1 MDTMP
6 LTIDWPAIALRLA
19 CALVTGAVFGFDRSE
34 SGKAAGLRTTLLVC
48 LAACV
53 AMLQVNVLLTLT
65 GKTPGS
71 FAVLD
76 LMRLPLGILTGM
88 GFIGAGAVLR
98 KDGLVTG
105 VTTAATL
112 WFVTVVGL
120 CIGGGQFRLAGAATV
135 LGLAVLWGLRFVE
148 RRLERQKSAWLCV
161 TYDAELGSAAPIRV
175 VEALRQ
181 LGCGCVSHGDGWNAQ
196 DGVREAKLLVHWRE
210 AYDMDAVSPRFVET
224 ARAAGAS
231 SARWTKIE

>member
-1 MDTMP
+1 MP
-6 LTIDWPAIALRLA
+6 LTIDWPAAALRLA
-19 CALVTGAVFGFDRSE
+19 CALVAGILFGFDRSE

-53 AMLQVNVLLTLT
+53 AMLQVNALLTQT
-65 GKTPGS
+65 GKTPSS

-98 KDGLVTG
+98 KDGLITG

-112 WFVTVVGL
+112 WFVTVLGL
-120 CIGGGQFRLAGAATV
+120 CIGGGQFRLAGAATL

-148 RRLERQKSAWLCV
+148 RRLERQKSAWLFV
-161 TYDAELGSAAPIRV
+161 TYGAEHAHAAPGRL
-175 VEALRQ
+175 VEALRRV
-181 LGCGCVSHGDGWNAQ
+181 GCTCVPHGDCWNAR
-196 DGVREAKLLVHWRE
+196 DDVREAKLLLHWRE
-210 AYDMDAVSPRFVET
+210 AYDMDTVAPRFVET
-224 ARAAGAS
+224 ARAAGATA
-231 SARWTKIE
+231 ARWTRIE